1 VFTKGGIMEFVGND
15 DSSNIVLF
23 FISARMTN
31 DIKDNRAL
39 KVTRAQVVGRVGYAC
54 VSVYHDDILMT

>member
-1 VFTKGGIMEFVGND
+1 MEFVGND